1 VGKRGA
7 EIIEARGASS
17 AASAANAAVDH
28 VRDWVGGTQGDD
40 WVSMAVP
47 SPGAYGVEEGI
58 ISSFPCRCSN
68 GEWEIVEGLDVPAFS
83 QERIDKT
90 VAELVGE
97 RDAVRGLG
105 LVP

>member
-1 VGKRGA
+1 
-7 EIIEARGASS
+7 
-17 AASAANAAVDH
+17 
-28 VRDWVGGTQGDD
+28 
-40 WVSMAVP
+40 VP

-58 ISSFPCRCSN
+58 ISSFPCRCSG

-97 RDAVRGLG
+97 RDAVRELR
-105 LVP
+105 LV